1 MTFSFFR
8 RLTRN
13 FRKSPSS
20 PEPLGTWQLSVW
32 FLRLCGNGESTKIAI
47 GLLVL
52 LFGSGIALLQ
62 PWPLKLVVDSVL
74 GTHAPPAFL
83 ENVSSILSNHT
94 SIVTDPQVALLVILC
109 LGVLVIQLLMGG
121 LTVLSTYILVA
132 IGLRMVFRL
141 RCRLFNH
148 LQRLSLTFHDTTTVG
163 DSLYR
168 VTWDTYCVQSW
179 FNSGII
185 PALTASFT
193 LAGIGIIM
201 LTLDWLLT
209 LVALAIGIPLI
220 LLIRKLDQPM
230 TERSMKFHERE
241 SDISTRVQ
249 ETLTGIRAV
258 QAFGREHFES
268 QRFQRDARDSL
279 LANLRLTILQSGS
292 QAIVGLFLALGT
304 TLVVWIGATRVISGH
319 LTVGD
324 VVLLVSYVAM
334 LYKPLETLAYTATTI
349 QSAAASGRRVLALL
363 EATPDVSDA
372 PKALALSSS
381 PEFAISFENVSFH
394 YQNKQPVLRNLSLE
408 ISPDQCVAIVGP
420 SGAGKTTLVNLLL
433 RFYDPTEGHVRFNG
447 QDIRQVTVSS
457 LRDQI
462 AIVLQEPVLFCSTI
476 RENIAYGL
484 PSATFDDIQSAA
496 QSAGAHAFITALPKG
511 YDTEIGERGVMLSG
525 GQRQRIAMARAFLK
539 DAPILIM
546 DEPTSALDTE
556 TEQHLLQALER
567 LMKGRTTIIIA
578 HRLSTIRKAHRIIL
592 LQDGQIVE
600 HGTHSELLRQGQGY
614 ARLYHTQ
621 FDLHPLPM
629 G

>member
-1 MTFSFFR
+1 MI
-8 RLTRN
+8 
-13 FRKSPSS
+13 PSLFKRFTTGDGQHT
-20 PEPLGTWQLSVW
+20 LGTWKLSVW
-32 FLRLCGNGESTKIAI
+32 FLRLCGTGESTKITV

-52 LFGSGIALLQ
+52 LLASGVALLQ

-74 GTHAPPAFL
+74 GTHPPTTLLNNLTTVDSPLTTFFT
-83 ENVSSILSNHT
+83 NPKI
-94 SIVTDPQVALLVILC
+94 ALLFLLCVGIL
-109 LGVLVIQLLMGG
+109 LIQVLMGG
-121 LTVLSTYILVA
+121 MTVMSTYILVA
-132 IGLRMVFRL
+132 VGLRMVFRL

-148 LQRLSLTFHDTTTVG
+148 LQRLSLAFHDTTTVG

-193 LAGIGIIM
+193 LVGIGVIM
-201 LTLDWLLT
+201 LSLDWVLT

-220 LLIRKLDQPM
+220 LLIRTLDQPM
-230 TERSMKFHERE
+230 TTRSMKFHERE
-241 SDISTRVQ
+241 STISSRVQ

-258 QAFGREHFES
+258 QAFGREQFES
-268 QRFQRDARDSL
+268 QRFQNHAHDSL
-279 LANLRLTILQSGS
+279 MANLRLTILQSGS
-292 QAIVGLFLALGT
+292 QAVVGLLLALGT
-304 TLVVWIGATRVISGH
+304 TLVVWIGASRVLSGH

-363 EATPDVSDA
+363 EATPDVRDA
-372 PKALALSSS
+372 PEAVGIPASSAY
-381 PEFAISFENVSFH
+381 AISFENISFQ
-394 YQNKQPVLRNLSLE
+394 YNNERPVLRNLSLE
-408 ISPDQCVAIVGP
+408 IPPDHCMAIVGP
-420 SGAGKTTLVNLLL
+420 SGAGKTTLANLLL
-433 RFYDPTEGHVRFNG
+433 RFYDPTEGRILLNG
-447 QDIRQVTVSS
+447 HDIRHVTVQS
-457 LRDQI
+457 LRDQV

-484 PSATFDDIQSAA
+484 PSASFEDIQSAA
-496 QSAGAHAFITALPKG
+496 ESAGAHRFISALPGG

-556 TEQHLLQALER
+556 TEQQLLQALDR

-578 HRLSTIRKAHRIIL
+578 HRLSTIRKAHRIMV
-592 LQDGQIVE
+592 LQDGQITE
-600 HGTHSELLRQGQGY
+600 QGTHHELLQQGQGY

-621 FDLHPLPM
+621 FDNHPMPI
-629 G
+629 GQG

>member
-1 MTFSFFR
+1 MTAPLFK
-8 RLTRN
+8 RLTTNDDKNQPRN
-13 FRKSPSS
+13 SF
-20 PEPLGTWQLSVW
+20 GTWKLSVW
-32 FLRLCGNGESTKIAI
+32 FLRLCGSGEGTKIVI

-52 LFGSGIALLQ
+52 LLGSGIALLQ

-74 GTHAPPAFL
+74 GTHPPPEFL
-83 ENVSSILSNHT
+83 EYLTTFFTSHT
-94 SIVTDPQVALLVILC
+94 TIFTDQKFALLFL
-109 LGVLVIQLLMGG
+109 LSAGVLLIQVLMGSF
-121 LTVLSTYILVA
+121 TVLSTYILVA

-141 RCRLFNH
+141 RCRLFDH
-148 LQRLSLTFHDTTTVG
+148 LQRLSLAFHDTTTVG

-201 LTLDWLLT
+201 LSLDWLLT
-209 LVALAIGIPLI
+209 LVALAIAIPLI
-220 LLIRKLDQPM
+220 VLIKKLDQPM
-230 TERSMKFHERE
+230 TERSMRFHERE
-241 SDISTRVQ
+241 SDISSRVQ

-268 QRFQRDARDSL
+268 QRFQSHAQDSL

-292 QAIVGLFLALGT
+292 QAIVGLLLALGT
-304 TLVVWIGATRVISGH
+304 TLVVWIGASRVLSGH

-363 EATPDVSDA
+363 EATPDVSDLPQA
-372 PKALALSSS
+372 VPLPASQAC
-381 PEFAISFENVSFH
+381 AISFENVSFQYH
-394 YQNKQPVLRNLSLE
+394 NGLPVLRNLSLDMQK
-408 ISPDQCVAIVGP
+408 DQCIAVVGS

-433 RFYDPTEGHVRFNG
+433 RFYDPTEGRVMLNG
-447 QDIRQVTVSS
+447 YDIRHVTVQS

-484 PSATFDDIQSAA
+484 PSASFENIQSAA
-496 QSAGAHAFITALPKG
+496 QSAGAHYFITALPQG

-539 DAPILIM
+539 NAPILIM

-556 TEQHLLQALER
+556 TEQQLLKALEC

-578 HRLSTIRKAHRIIL
+578 HRLSTIRKADRIIL
-592 LQDGQIVE
+592 LQDGQVVE
-600 HGTHSELLRQGQGY
+600 HGTHTELLQLGQGY